1 MNARQDFWSRRKQ
14 GVEAEAEAEIA
25 EQVAVEE
32 AQTQEELEAQSDEE
46 ILEEL
51 GLQDPDTMKAGDDFS
66 AFMAKAVPTRLRNR
80 ALRELWLSN
89 PALANLDALLD
100 YGEDF
105 TKSERAIE
113 DFQTTYQVGKGL
125 LAHVQEMARQ
135 EEAAKQA
142 ADGPEE
148 EVEEIEEIDNQEEE
162 VPEALA
168 LVEEETDTETDTETE
183 ADTEVT
189 ADVDGV
195 VVTRDDILGDEVIH
209 PPKKRMRFNFEA
221 QV

>member
-1 MNARQDFWSRRKQ
+1 
-14 GVEAEAEAEIA
+14 
-25 EQVAVEE
+25 
-32 AQTQEELEAQSDEE
+32 
-46 ILEEL
+46 
-51 GLQDPDTMKAGDDFS
+51 
-66 AFMAKAVPTRLRNR
+66 
-80 ALRELWLSN
+80 
-89 PALANLDALLD
+89 LD

-142 ADGPEE
+142 ADAPEKL
-148 EVEEIEEIDNQEEE
+148 EEIEEIDDQEEEEE

-168 LVEEETDTETDTETE
+168 LVEEETE
-183 ADTEVT
+183 ADTDVT
-189 ADVDGV
+189 AEARGV
-195 VVTRDDILGDEVIH
+195 VVTSDDILGDEVTYV
-209 PPKKRMRFNFEA
+209 PKKRMRFNFEA

>member
-14 GVEAEAEAEIA
+14 GVEAEAEAEVA
-25 EQVAVEE
+25 ELDAVEE
-32 AQTQEELEAQSDEE
+32 QQLAEDQEAKTDTE

-51 GLQDPDTMKAGDDFS
+51 GLQDPDMMQAGDDFS

-80 ALRELWLSN
+80 ALRKLWLSN

-105 TKSERAIE
+105 TKSERALE

-135 EEAAKQA
+135 EEAKLQA
-142 ADGPEE
+142 LDATPEDEPAVTEILEEQAPVEVLVLAENEDPQADA
-148 EVEEIEEIDNQEEE
+148 
-162 VPEALA
+162 EA
-168 LVEEETDTETDTETE
+168 
-183 ADTEVT
+183 
-189 ADVDGV
+189 VDECV
-195 VVTRDDILGDEVIH
+195 VVTRDDDFGDEAMH
-209 PPKKRMRFNFEA
+209 APKKRMRFVFEA

>member
-14 GVEAEAEAEIA
+14 GVEAEAEAEVA
-25 EQVAVEE
+25 ELDAVEE
-32 AQTQEELEAQSDEE
+32 QQLAEDQEAKTDTE

-51 GLQDPDTMKAGDDFS
+51 GLQDPDMMQAGDDFS

-80 ALRELWLSN
+80 ALRKLWLSN

-105 TKSERAIE
+105 TKSERALE

-135 EEAAKQA
+135 EEAKLQA
-142 ADGPEE
+142 LDATPEDEPAVTEILE
-148 EVEEIEEIDNQEEE
+148 EQAPVEVLVLAVDEDAQEDA
-162 VPEALA
+162 EA
-168 LVEEETDTETDTETE
+168 
-183 ADTEVT
+183 
-189 ADVDGV
+189 VDECV
-195 VVTRDDILGDEVIH
+195 VVTRDDDFGDEAMH
-209 PPKKRMRFNFEA
+209 APKKRMRFVFEA

>member
-14 GVEAEAEAEIA
+14 AVEVEAEAEVAK
-25 EQVAVEE
+25 QVAVEE
-32 AQTQEELEAQSDEE
+32 AQTAKELEAQSDAE

-51 GLQDPDTMKAGDDFS
+51 GLQDPDTMKTGDDFS

-80 ALRELWLSN
+80 ALRKLWLSN

-105 TKSERAIE
+105 TKSERALE
-113 DFQTTYQVGKGL
+113 DFQTSYQVGKGL

-135 EEAAKQA
+135 EEAAEQA
-142 ADGPEE
+142 ADAPE
-148 EVEEIEEIDNQEEE
+148 EVEEIDEQEEA
-162 VPEALA
+162 VVTVLA
-168 LVEEETDTETDTETE
+168 LDEEETE
-183 ADTEVT
+183 ADTDVS
-189 ADVDGV
+189 DGVDGV
-195 VVTRDDILGDEVIH
+195 VVTRDDTFGHEETH
-209 PPKKRMRFNFEA
+209 TQKKRMRFSFEA